1 MAAISVSI
9 IVVSRDSAADLPLSL
24 ASAAAQRGVSLE
36 IVVVDNASSDAS
48 REVARGFA
56 PAARLLSLP
65 ENAGFAAAM
74 NEGIAQTSGRYV
86 LALNPDCRLAPD
98 YAATLARR
106 LDARPDV
113 GSASGRIFR
122 AQGPELAPTP
132 RLDSTGIVFRSE
144 EHTSELQSLA
154 YLVCRL

>member
-1 MAAISVSI
+1 MAALSVSI

-48 REVARGFA
+48 RDVARGFA
-56 PAARLLSLP
+56 PAARLVALP

-74 NEGIAQTSGRYV
+74 NAGIEKTSGRYV

-98 YAATLARR
+98 FAATLVRR

-122 AQGPELAPTP
+122 AEGSDLAPTS
-132 RLDSTGIVFRSE
+132 RLDSTGIVFTPSGR
-144 EHTSELQSLA
+144 HFD
-154 YLVCRL
+154 RG